1 MITDIS
7 IVIPVYNRA
16 HTLRQT
22 LASLDAQQVQADAVI
37 LVDNNSTDGS
47 ADIIA
52 EWVSKHAHA
61 LSVKELKPGATA
73 ARNRGL
79 REVTTRYVMFF
90 DSDDV
95 MEPRH
100 VADFA
105 QGLRDNP
112 GCDILGRDIEMHLH
126 GCKVKTGRFVARNA
140 MFYHLVLGSL
150 STQRYVVLT
159 DLVRRV
165 GGWNES
171 IAGWN
176 DFELGVRLLLQRPK
190 VVKLSG
196 PPTVKT
202 FVQADSITR
211 SRFSET
217 PERWESS
224 LKQCRQSCIDGG
236 RHDLLKWLDMRAMVL
251 AAHYMREGDVANAQ
265 RLYQATLQATPYKV
279 RMRLLYYHN
288 RLFKRFTW
296 LAARMLF
303 LK

>member
-1 MITDIS
+1 MNTDIS
-7 IVIPVYNRA
+7 IVIPIYNRA

-22 LASLDAQQVQADAVI
+22 LASLDAQRVQADAVI

-52 EWVSKHAHA
+52 EWVSKHAYA

-95 MEPRH
+95 MEPSH
-100 VADFA
+100 VSDFA
-105 QGLRDNP
+105 RGLRDNP

-126 GCKVKTGRFVARNA
+126 GGKVKRGRFVACNA
-140 MFYHLVLGSL
+140 MFYHLALGSL
-150 STQRYVVLT
+150 STQRYVART

-190 VVKLSG
+190 VVKLPG

-202 FVQADSITR
+202 YVQADSITR

-217 PERWESS
+217 PERWEAS
-224 LKQCRQSCIDGG
+224 LKQCRQSCIDSG
-236 RHDLLKWLDMRAMVL
+236 RGDLLKWLDMRAVVL
-251 AAHYMREGDVANAQ
+251 AAHYHREGDEANAR
-265 RLYQATLQATPYKV
+265 RLYQSTLRSTSYKL
-279 RMRLLYYHN
+279 RMKLLYYHN
-288 RLFKRFTW
+288 RLFKRYTW
-296 LAARMLF
+296 LAARVMF
-303 LK
+303 MK